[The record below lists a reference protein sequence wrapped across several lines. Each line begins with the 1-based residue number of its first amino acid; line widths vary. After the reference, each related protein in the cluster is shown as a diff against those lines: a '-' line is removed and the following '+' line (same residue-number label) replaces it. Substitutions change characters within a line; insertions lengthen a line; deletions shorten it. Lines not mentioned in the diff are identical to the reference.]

1 MNRITVER
9 ARNPR
14 LIKHSGRRRHQKI
27 ADLAA
32 ARQCDVRRV
41 KKWRGD
47 RHRERLILLRAFE
60 NLLLPKIR
68 IIWAR
73 RRMPIIDAVR

>member
-1 MNRITVER
+1 
-9 ARNPR
+9 
-14 LIKHSGRRRHQKI
+14 
-27 ADLAA
+27 
-32 ARQCDVRRV
+32 
-41 KKWRGD
+41 
-47 RHRERLILLRAFE
+47 LILLRAFE